1 MKPWKPAEELKWQ
14 LRIRRQNRTSN
25 GPDEDYNW
33 KRFDRNSKVF
43 FCVRPSLP
51 PPHTLVRFSGRLD
64 KSYFYY
70 YIFVPCKTP
79 SKKHRLPQPHTNI
92 AHFRPQDGTLCAYK

>member
-51 PPHTLVRFSGRLD
+51 PTLWSDFQEGLINLTSVIIFLFLVKLLLKTTGCHNHTQ
-64 KSYFYY
+64 
-70 YIFVPCKTP
+70 T
-79 SKKHRLPQPHTNI
+79 
-92 AHFRPQDGTLCAYK
+92 